1 MPPRARRL
9 SDDQYEQYGAIT
21 VETVNCRLSIAVVL
35 VLTLAGANDVQG
47 QADKI
52 SAEGT
57 RRSVTLSG
65 DERVSVIARVLAH
78 PGVSGSATG
87 HRLAGIRATATT
99 TTSVSGQS
107 RSIVTVILFDHT
119 ALETRRVSID
129 AVTNVLIA
137 DEVVS
142 GHPQRSPEELEEA
155 SAIIRQD
162 EALGQ
167 LLDQGAV
174 LDGGFI
180 VDDPVGSRRRMIQFK
195 LVSGD
200 RRALLRTITIDL
212 TLQRVAR

>member
-1 MPPRARRL
+1 
-9 SDDQYEQYGAIT
+9 
-21 VETVNCRLSIAVVL
+21 VEIVNGRLSIAVAL

-47 QADKI
+47 QADKL

-57 RRSVTLSG
+57 QRSVTLSG

-78 PGVSGSATG
+78 PGVGASATS
-87 HRLAGIRATATT
+87 HRLAGIRAIAT
-99 TTSVSGQS
+99 
-107 RSIVTVILFDHT
+107 DHT

-137 DEVVS
+137 AEVVS
-142 GHPQRSPEELEEA
+142 GHPQRSPEEIEEA

-162 EALGQ
+162 EALGR

-180 VDDPVGSRRRMIQFK
+180 VDDPGGSRRRMIQFK
-195 LVSGD
+195 LVAGD
-200 RRALLRTITIDL
+200 RRALLGTITVDL